1 MIEQQ
6 IADPVTL
13 VNVVVDGEAVSVP
26 EGQTI
31 LEASKS
37 TGADIPTL
45 CYLETLEAI
54 NSCRVCVVEVEGSR
68 TLVPSCS
75 RVVETDMVIATESPR
90 VQAARTTVYEL
101 LASVV
106 DLSLVED
113 ETKRH
118 MARYDVD
125 PERFA
130 GGYRRTDAVKIEDD
144 LYIRDYD
151 KCIMCYRCVA
161 ACGPDAQNTFAID
174 VAGRGIFSSISTE
187 FDITLPE
194 SACVYCGNCVGVC
207 PTGALMFK
215 SEFDMRQDGTWQE
228 EDQTVTTT
236 VCSFCGVGCN
246 LELHVQDNRVV
257 KVTSPLDHSVTEG
270 HLCIKGRFG
279 YSYLQPERAEGPE

>member
-6 IADPVTL
+6 IADPATL
-13 VNVVVDGEAVSVP
+13 VNVVVDGEAVAVP

-31 LEASKS
+31 FEASKA

-45 CYLETLEAI
+45 CYLETLDAI

-75 RVVETDMVIATESPR
+75 RVVEPDMVITTEPPR

-113 ETKRH
+113 ETRRH
-118 MARYDVD
+118 MERYNVD
-125 PERFA
+125 LERFA
-130 GGYRRTDAVKIEDD
+130 GGYRRTDAVRIEDD

-187 FDITLPE
+187 FDITLPD

-215 SEFDMRQDGTWQE
+215 SEYDMRQDGTWRQD
-228 EDQTVTTT
+228 DQTVTTT

-257 KVTSPLDHSVTEG
+257 KVTSPLDHEVTEG

-279 YSYLQPERAEGPE
+279 YSYLQPERAEGQE